1 VTLRHLLSWKSL
13 FYDAALPPLR
23 ALGPARGDAL
33 LGTLGRLV
41 SMCQPGRRAQI
52 EASVARAKEALGA
65 GWDVAATARALAA
78 NIPRYLARDYP
89 IDGAE
94 DAHILSR
101 FDVAGARHLDDA
113 LAAGR
118 GVIVVGSHLGAHVAG
133 LHWLYRRG
141 VPFRLLVQ
149 RPGHVSRSLKTRF
162 DDDGPHP
169 QPRLF
174 LRRGLAT
181 GDAAERLLR
190 AHSALRDGYA
200 VYLNGDIPWPG
211 PNARPG
217 RFLGRDRAFLAIW
230 ADLAILSR
238 APALFVTC
246 THLPRGRYSLEISP
260 PFDLRAGDEPAA
272 VASYLARLES
282 AIRAH
287 PADAVAHLT
296 WPCFGPEPAPM
307 PCERARS
314 RGAIQAE
321 GGAAQ
326 ADAPRTPGG
335 AAPQPSFSRR
345 VR

>member
-1 VTLRHLLSWKSL
+1 MTLRHLLSWKSL
-13 FYDAALPPLR
+13 FYDAALPLLR
-23 ALGPARGDAL
+23 TLGPARGDAL
-33 LGTLGRLV
+33 LGGLGQVV

-52 EASVARAKEALGA
+52 EASVARAKADLGVD
-65 GWDVAATARALAA
+65 WDVAATSRALAA

-89 IDGAE
+89 IDGDN
-94 DAHILSR
+94 DAHVLSR
-101 FDVAGARHLDDA
+101 FDVTGADHLDDA

-141 VPFRLLVQ
+141 VPLRLLVQ
-149 RPGHVSRSLKTRF
+149 RPGHVSRSLKLRF
-162 DDDGPHP
+162 DGGGPHP
-169 QPRLF
+169 QPKLF

-190 AHSALRDGYA
+190 AHAALRDGYA

-217 RFLGRDRAFLAIW
+217 HFLSRDRAFLAVW
-230 ADLAILSR
+230 ADLAVLSR

-260 PFDLRAGDEPAA
+260 SFDLRPGDEPAA

-282 AIRAH
+282 AIRTH
-287 PADAVAHLT
+287 PAEAVAHLT
-296 WPCFGPEPAPM
+296 WPCFGPVPPPM
-307 PCERARS
+307 PCERARA
-314 RGAIQAE
+314 R
-321 GGAAQ
+321 
-326 ADAPRTPGG
+326 
-335 AAPQPSFSRR
+335 
-345 VR
+345 